1 MTKDRQISIKLQDF
15 GKKTH
20 SFSTIKAFREFLV
33 SERAF
38 WDRQYSKLGERPQ
51 NVHLLI
57 EGTRHACKRAISSLD
72 SLESDIDVW
81 DDATL
86 QQNLQQQIVSNFHP
100 NNWLSSIHPYCETF
114 VQCQI
119 EGGKERANAFIE
131 FVVNRN
137 VQRINDSNGFWG
149 IMAGYEFSSQDSDIT
164 KRRLGEKVALGQLR
178 ARFSDAIDKVFEE
191 AHQRK
196 SEIESWQ
203 AGNASRQ
210 ARRYFAHGRVIRRQL
225 SRQTDK
231 FDSSMT
237 GWQKKISEL
246 ENTYREKL
254 RLEAP
259 ADYWK
264 KRAKALSLQGGLWA
278 TLLIVTSLIIAVG
291 SGCFFWAWLHKEP
304 VPFGL
309 QSLQGIALFGA
320 AAAAATFLVRVLSR
334 LTFSAFHLQR
344 DAEEREQLAH
354 LYLSLM
360 EGGHTDEN
368 SRAIILQ
375 ALFSRAE
382 SGLLAGDHGP
392 TMPSPGD
399 VAAVL
404 SRTRTP

>member
-1 MTKDRQISIKLQDF
+1 MTKDRQISIKIQDF
-15 GKKTH
+15 GKKTQ
-20 SFSTIKAFREFLV
+20 SFSTIRSFREFLI
-33 SERAF
+33 SERDF
-38 WDRQYSKLGERPQ
+38 WEKQYEKLGERPQ
-51 NVHLLI
+51 NVHPLI
-57 EGTRHACKRAISSLD
+57 QGSQNACKRAISSLD
-72 SLESDIDVW
+72 SWESNIDAW

-114 VQCQI
+114 AQCQI

-131 FVVNRN
+131 FVVKNN
-137 VQRINDSNGFWG
+137 VQQINNKDWFLG
-149 IMAGYEFSSQDSDIT
+149 IMAGYEFVNQDSDLL
-164 KRRLGEKVALGQLR
+164 KRRNGEKVSLGHLR
-178 ARFSDAIDKVFEE
+178 SRFSEAIDEVFEE

-210 ARRYFAHGRVIRRQL
+210 TRRYFAHGRVIRRQL

-231 FDSSMT
+231 FDSSMA
-237 GWQKKISEL
+237 GWQNKIAEL

-304 VPFGL
+304 VPFSL